1 MYIERE
7 CPYAGN
13 CFSLRSWIRGCIRGY
28 PPQDTLPQ
36 KIRPSKFKTSINV
49 SLQRAYSLSATRE
62 LELQ

>member
-36 KIRPSKFKTSINV
+36 KIRPSKFETITKYV
-49 SLQRAYSLSATRE
+49 VATRLLIVGNE
-62 LELQ
+62 GA